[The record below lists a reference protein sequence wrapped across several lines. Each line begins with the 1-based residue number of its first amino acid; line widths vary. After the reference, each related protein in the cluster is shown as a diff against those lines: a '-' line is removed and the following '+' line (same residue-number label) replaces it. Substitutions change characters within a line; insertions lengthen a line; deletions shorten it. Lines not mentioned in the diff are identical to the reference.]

1 MTTLKLYLAGALIL
15 LFAVTGFYW
24 HHRVYQ
30 QGYDA
35 RAAQDAKSVTEA
47 ISANAATEARWRV
60 QSEAAQ
66 QSYSAALEALRA
78 EAAAQPVPAVFLC
91 KRTAAK
97 GAVPGA
103 GATAGRPDGA
113 AAPSGVVPQDAQ
125 RDIGP
130 SLFALVDRADQLSEQ
145 LRAAQALLLS
155 CH

>member
-47 ISANAATEARWRV
+47 ISANAATEARWRATNA
-60 QSEAAQ
+60 AAQ
-66 QSYSAALEALRA
+66 QSYSAALEALRND
-78 EAAAQPVPAVFLC
+78 AAAQPVPAVFLC

-97 GAVPGA
+97 GAVSGA
-103 GATAGRPDGA
+103 GGTAGRPDGA
-113 AAPSGVVPQDAQ
+113 APAAGVVPQDAG
-125 RDIGP
+125 RDRGP
-130 SLFALVDRADQLSEQ
+130 ELFALADRADRLSEQ
-145 LRAAQALLLS
+145 LRALEAV